1 MKLLYFTLLA
11 CLMPE
16 KSWLLF
22 SLFYFTPPY
31 LMMLADRN
39 AGWHL

>member
-16 KSWLLF
+16 KNWLLF
-22 SLFYFTPPY
+22 SLLYFVPPY
-31 LMMLADRN
+31 LLMLANRQE
-39 AGWHL
+39 GWHL